1 MPETLLAFDFGT
13 KRIGVAVGNDFLR
26 QAQPLKT
33 LQAETVAA
41 RFIQI
46 GALIAE
52 WQPQRLVVGIPNIA
66 PEHETARMCQ
76 RFANQLNGR
85 FGLPVALVDEGHSSQ
100 EADEGLRDL
109 RAAGLIKRNIV
120 NDHRAA
126 QVILQ
131 RYLDTLDTQEQSN
144 SQKIESS
151 HV

>member
-1 MPETLLAFDFGT
+1 MPETVLAFDFGT

-41 RFIQI
+41 RFAQI
-46 GALIAE
+46 GVLIAE
-52 WQPQRLVVGIPNIA
+52 WQPQRLIVGIPAID
-66 PEHETARMCQ
+66 PGHETARLCQ

-85 FGLPVALVDEGHSSQ
+85 FGLPVVLVDESHSSQ
-100 EADEGLRDL
+100 EADEALRDL
-109 RAAGLIKRNIV
+109 RASGLTGRSAS

-131 RYLDTLDTQEQSN
+131 RYLDAL
-144 SQKIESS
+144 SQPQKTESS
-151 HV
+151 HVV